1 LSCEC
6 LFTALPSVAVAK
18 GKTQELNVGSV
29 KRSSSKENQKTVSSN
44 MSRRSNHSTS
54 RIALRDVRSTV
65 VPKLSS
71 KSSAGTTASTEEKAK
86 SSPPP
91 VQTSVQT
98 HRVKRGETLDFVAA
112 LYGTTETVLMT
123 LNGLESEDSIRAG
136 QFLFVPQK
144 DKPLIV
150 KTVSSSASYR
160 PYLKPPKEKGYVELT
175 TYKTRFTGLVVDK
188 SGNMRPVAVKA
199 INDLLGAGGKHP
211 PLPERLIRLLV
222 KVSDEFG
229 GRSIH
234 VVSGYRTNSYYED
247 SRHRLSA
254 AVDFTVLGV
263 PNAVLCDY
271 LRGLDDV
278 GVGYYPNSTFVHLDT
293 RKEAAY
299 WVDYA
304 GPGEPPRSTPNA
316 GRPKR
321 GTKQWL
327 LAELDTLVNQTK
339 DSLDGKSQGAAAK
352 AAEAKTVETK
362 TVEANVTKP
371 TESPVEPPTAESEQS
386 RDVSDEMAASN
397 DSKEP
402 ITL

>member
-1 LSCEC
+1 LFCEC
-6 LFTALPSVAVAK
+6 LLTALPSVAAAK
-18 GKTQELNVGSV
+18 GKTQELNVSSG
-29 KRSSSKENQKTVSSN
+29 KQSSSKENRKAVSAN
-44 MSRRSNHSTS
+44 LFHRSSHSTS
-54 RIALRDVRSTV
+54 RIARRDVRSSGAQ
-65 VPKLSS
+65 KANS
-71 KSSAGTTASTEEKAK
+71 KSSAGTAAITEEKSK

-112 LYGTTETVLMT
+112 LYGTTEPVLVA

-144 DKPLIV
+144 DKPSIPRIV
-150 KTVSSSASYR
+150 PSNASYR

-175 TYKTRFTGLVVDK
+175 TYKARFAGLVVDK
-188 SGNMRPVAVKA
+188 SGKVRPAAVKA

-229 GRSIH
+229 SRSIH
-234 VVSGYRTNSYYED
+234 VVSGYRTNSYYQD
-247 SRHRLSA
+247 SRHRLSE

-293 RKEAAY
+293 RKESAY

-304 GPGEPPRSTPNA
+304 GPGEPPRTTPNA

-339 DSLDGKSQGAAAK
+339 DSLDGKAQGAAAS
-352 AAEAKTVETK
+352 ASAPTDAPAESPTVE
-362 TVEANVTKP
+362 
-371 TESPVEPPTAESEQS
+371 SEPSRAEG
-386 RDVSDEMAASN
+386 DEVASSN